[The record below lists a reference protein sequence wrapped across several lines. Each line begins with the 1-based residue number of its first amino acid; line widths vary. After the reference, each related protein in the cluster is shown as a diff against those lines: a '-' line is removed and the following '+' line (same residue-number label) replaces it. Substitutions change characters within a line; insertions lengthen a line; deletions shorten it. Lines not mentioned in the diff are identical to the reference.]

1 MFVSQTLFA
10 WTLYF
15 QVQDNLFSLFEKF
28 WVHFHSL
35 TKLLMFPIV
44 FCFFFGTTRTRIK
57 MKYHSIITKN
67 CKYLNNWMNF
77 KHGSIKQT
85 LYFQVQDNLFSLF
98 EKFWVHFHFYRE
110 LPFYMCNCWFKVII
124 RANFYDFF
132 NAKITIKRQ
141 KNHCSFPIKHGTEMS
156 DSIPNQI

>member
-1 MFVSQTLFA
+1 MFVSQTLSA
-10 WTLYF
+10 W
-15 QVQDNLFSLFEKF
+15 
-28 WVHFHSL
+28 
-35 TKLLMFPIV
+35 
-44 FCFFFGTTRTRIK
+44 
-57 MKYHSIITKN
+57 
-67 CKYLNNWMNF
+67 
-77 KHGSIKQT
+77 T

-141 KNHCSFPIKHGTEMS
+141 KKSLQFSNKTWNRNVRQYTNVSHIRVIYIILCFILFCMTIKEINWMYLLTTFFSTTKRGHRNNILFGLFFQS
-156 DSIPNQI
+156 DIKLIMFLIYK